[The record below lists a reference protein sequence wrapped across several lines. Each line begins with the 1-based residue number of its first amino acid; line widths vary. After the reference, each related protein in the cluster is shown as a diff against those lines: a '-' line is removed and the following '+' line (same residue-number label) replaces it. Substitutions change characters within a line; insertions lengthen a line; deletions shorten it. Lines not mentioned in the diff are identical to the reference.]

1 MTAYASAYPALA
13 AEFRD
18 RMAGALPAGWDR
30 GLPVFEGGGLA
41 TRQASQKVLDALM
54 PSVPALA
61 GGSADLAGST
71 GVAMR
76 HGGTFTPTATG
87 RSFHWGIRE
96 HGMAATMN
104 GMAAHGGVRP
114 FGSTFLV
121 FADYMK
127 PSIRLAGL
135 MGLPVI
141 YVFTHDSIGVGED
154 GPTHQPI
161 EQLAMLRSIPNVTV
175 IRPADANE
183 TAEAWRMALSRTDG
197 PTAIVL
203 TRQKLPVLDR
213 TVLAPAAG
221 TRQGG
226 YVLHEPAG
234 GPEAIL
240 IATGSEVAVALEAAR
255 VLEGEGL
262 RVRVVSLPSWEWFE
276 AQPPAWR
283 DEVLPPALTA
293 RVSVE
298 AATTFG
304 WCRWVTDRGVSAGL
318 DRFGASAPGDR
329 LFQEFGFTAER
340 VAGLVRRVL
349 ARR

>member
-1 MTAYASAYPALA
+1 
-13 AEFRD
+13 
-18 RMAGALPAGWDR
+18 
-30 GLPVFEGGGLA
+30 
-41 TRQASQKVLDALM
+41 
-54 PSVPALA
+54 
-61 GGSADLAGST
+61 
-71 GVAMR
+71 
-76 HGGTFTPTATG
+76 
-87 RSFHWGIRE
+87 
-96 HGMAATMN
+96 MAATMN

-135 MGLPVI
+135 MGLPAV

-161 EQLAMLRSIPNVTV
+161 EQLAMLRSIPNVRV

-183 TAEAWRMALSRTDG
+183 TSEAWRMALGRTDG
-197 PTAIVL
+197 PTAIIL

-213 TVLAPAAG
+213 SRLAPAAG
-221 TRQGG
+221 ARRGG

-234 GPEAIL
+234 GPQAII
-240 IATGSEVAVALEAAR
+240 IATGSEVPVALEAAR
-255 VLEGEGL
+255 ALAGDGIGA
-262 RVRVVSLPSWEWFE
+262 RVVSLPSWEWFE

-283 DEVLPPALTA
+283 DEVLPPTITA

-298 AATTFG
+298 AASTFG
-304 WCRWVTDRGVSAGL
+304 WCRWTTDRGASAGL
-318 DRFGASAPGDR
+318 DRFGASAPGER

-349 ARR
+349 AGR